1 MQKAQ
6 MTKFQHSSV
15 LAVQRPAQV
24 SVLKLF
30 GFMAAASFMVSAF
43 SPAFADQATA
53 EYKLGPLDKVRL
65 RVQEWRASKD
75 EVYQY
80 TALNE
85 QYIVGPSGTL
95 AVPLVGD
102 VTAAGLTT
110 TQLEKVIGDRLKQ
123 RLGMIE
129 SPDTAVEIVQ
139 YRPFYIIGQVDKP
152 GEYPFRPGLTILQ
165 AMSVAGG
172 MQRVNDMGLFR
183 LERDSI
189 TSRGELGLISL
200 QTYGMLARKCRLEA
214 ELKSATEITFGK
226 ALLDRES
233 DPAIKT
239 LLDQERLLF
248 ETRRKGLET
257 QISALEQL
265 KAYLNK
271 EVESLVAQVETENTQ
286 MKLVNKELDSVSSL
300 VERGLSAAPR
310 QLLLQ
315 RTIAQ
320 IEGERLRLKTG
331 AVKAQQD
338 ISKTDIAIL
347 DVRNK
352 WINDITVEL
361 RATQATLE
369 DLAQKKR
376 TSSKLAYEAEV
387 TAPQFISERM
397 RSNRMQPS
405 LKIVRKVNGL
415 PIEMDAT
422 ETTAVMPG
430 DTVKVQLPTPDTSP
444 ISQSSIDTSQNSIP
458 TVPSTQ

>member
-1 MQKAQ
+1 

-43 SPAFADQATA
+43 SPAFADQANA

-129 SPDTAVEIVQ
+129 LPDTAVEIVQ

-271 EVESLVAQVETENTQ
+271 EVEFARGPGRDREHSDET
-286 MKLVNKELDSVSSL
+286 
-300 VERGLSAAPR
+300 R
-310 QLLLQ
+310 QQGTRQ
-315 RTIAQ
+315 RFVPGR
-320 IEGERLRLKTG
+320 EGFIG
-331 AVKAQQD
+331 
-338 ISKTDIAIL
+338 
-347 DVRNK
+347 
-352 WINDITVEL
+352 
-361 RATQATLE
+361 RATPASPATH
-369 DLAQKKR
+369 D
-376 TSSKLAYEAEV
+376 SS
-387 TAPQFISERM
+387 
-397 RSNRMQPS
+397 N
-405 LKIVRKVNGL
+405 
-415 PIEMDAT
+415 
-422 ETTAVMPG
+422 
-430 DTVKVQLPTPDTSP
+430 
-444 ISQSSIDTSQNSIP
+444 
-458 TVPSTQ
+458 

>member
-1 MQKAQ
+1 
-6 MTKFQHSSV
+6 MTWVCF
-15 LAVQRPAQV
+15 V
-24 SVLKLF
+24 SN
-30 GFMAAASFMVSAF
+30 G
-43 SPAFADQATA
+43 
-53 EYKLGPLDKVRL
+53 
-65 RVQEWRASKD
+65 
-75 EVYQY
+75 
-80 TALNE
+80 
-85 QYIVGPSGTL
+85 
-95 AVPLVGD
+95 
-102 VTAAGLTT
+102 
-110 TQLEKVIGDRLKQ
+110 
-123 RLGMIE
+123 
-129 SPDTAVEIVQ
+129 
-139 YRPFYIIGQVDKP
+139 
-152 GEYPFRPGLTILQ
+152 
-165 AMSVAGG
+165 
-172 MQRVNDMGLFR
+172 
-183 LERDSI
+183 DSI

>member
-1 MQKAQ
+1 
-6 MTKFQHSSV
+6 MTEFQHSNCS
-15 LAVQRPAQV
+15 AIERPAHV
-24 SVLKLF
+24 PSLRLL
-30 GFMAAASFMVSAF
+30 GFLAAASFMVSAL
-43 SPAFADQATA
+43 SPAFADQTNG

-65 RVQEWRASKD
+65 QVQEWRATQD
-75 EVYQY
+75 EVYQWK
-80 TALNE
+80 ALNE
-85 QYIVGPSGTL
+85 QYTVGASGTL

-102 VTAAGLTT
+102 VLAAGLTT
-110 TQLEKVIGDRLKQ
+110 AQLGKAIGNRLRE

-129 SPDTAVEIVQ
+129 APDTTVEIVQ
-139 YRPFYIIGQVDKP
+139 YRPFYIVGQVDKP

-165 AMSVAGG
+165 AMSLAGG

-189 TSRGELGLISL
+189 ASRGELSLIAS
-200 QTYGMLARKCRLEA
+200 QTYNMLARKCRLEA
-214 ELKSATEITFGK
+214 ELKSATEISFGK
-226 ALLDRES
+226 ELLDRQS

-239 LLDQERLLF
+239 LLGQERLLF

-271 EVESLVAQVETENTQ
+271 EVESLAAQVETESTQ
-286 MKLVNKELDSVSSL
+286 MNLVNKELESVSSL

-320 IEGERLRLKTG
+320 IEGERLRLKTS
-331 AVKAQQD
+331 VVRAQQD
-338 ISKTDIAIL
+338 ISKTDISIL

-352 WINDITVEL
+352 WFNDITIEL
-361 RATQATLE
+361 RATQASLD
-369 DLAQKKR
+369 DLAQKQK
-376 TSSKLAYEAEV
+376 TSIKLIYEAEV
-387 TAPQFISERM
+387 TAPQFISERI

-405 LKIVRKVNGL
+405 LKIIRQVDGR
-415 PIEMDAT
+415 PIEMTAS

-430 DTVKVQLPTPDTSP
+430 DTVKVQLPTPETSP
-444 ISQSSIDTSQNSIP
+444 ISQSSINDNASSSP
-458 TVPSTQ
+458 TVSSTQ

>member
-1 MQKAQ
+1 
-6 MTKFQHSSV
+6 MTECQHSNFLTIHRPAKVFALGLLGLLVAASAIV
-15 LAVQRPAQV
+15 LAY
-24 SVLKLF
+24 
-30 GFMAAASFMVSAF
+30 
-43 SPAFADQATA
+43 SPAFAEPASG

-75 EVYQY
+75 EVYQW

-95 AVPLVGD
+95 AIPLVGD
-102 VTAAGLTT
+102 IAAAGLTT
-110 TQLEKVIGDRLKQ
+110 TQLEKVIADRLRE

-129 SPDTAVEIVQ
+129 PPDTAAEIVQ

-152 GEYPFRPGLTILQ
+152 GEYPFRPGLTVLQ
-165 AMSVAGG
+165 AMSLAGG
-172 MQRVNDMGLFR
+172 MQRVNDLGLFR

-189 TSRGELGLISL
+189 TSRGDLGLITL
-200 QTYGMLARKCRLEA
+200 QTYSMLARKCRLEA
-214 ELKSATEITFGK
+214 ELKSSSEISFGK
-226 ALLDRES
+226 TLLDRES
-233 DPAIKT
+233 EPVIKT

-248 ETRRKGLET
+248 ETRRKGLES

-286 MKLVNKELDSVSSL
+286 MNLVNKELDSITSL
-300 VERGLSAAPR
+300 VEKGLSGAPR

-352 WINDITVEL
+352 WVSDITIEL
-361 RATQATLE
+361 RATEASLWIWRRSGRLRVSLHTRL
-369 DLAQKKR
+369 
-376 TSSKLAYEAEV
+376 KLPLPNLLVSVCGRAGC
-387 TAPQFISERM
+387 
-397 RSNRMQPS
+397 NR
-405 LKIVRKVNGL
+405 
-415 PIEMDAT
+415 A
-422 ETTAVMPG
+422 
-430 DTVKVQLPTPDTSP
+430 
-444 ISQSSIDTSQNSIP
+444 
-458 TVPSTQ
+458 

>member
-1 MQKAQ
+1 M
-6 MTKFQHSSV
+6 
-15 LAVQRPAQV
+15 L
-24 SVLKLF
+24 
-30 GFMAAASFMVSAF
+30 
-43 SPAFADQATA
+43 
-53 EYKLGPLDKVRL
+53 
-65 RVQEWRASKD
+65 
-75 EVYQY
+75 
-80 TALNE
+80 
-85 QYIVGPSGTL
+85 
-95 AVPLVGD
+95 
-102 VTAAGLTT
+102 
-110 TQLEKVIGDRLKQ
+110 
-123 RLGMIE
+123 
-129 SPDTAVEIVQ
+129 Q

-226 ALLDRES
+226 ALLERES
-233 DPAIKT
+233 DREIKT

-271 EVESLVAQVETENTQ
+271 EVESLAAQVETESTQ
-286 MKLVNKELDSVSSL
+286 MNLVNKELDSVSSL

-376 TSSKLAYEAEV
+376 TSNKLAYEAEV
-387 TAPQFISERM
+387 TAPQFMSERM

>member
-1 MQKAQ
+1 
-6 MTKFQHSSV
+6 V
-15 LAVQRPAQV
+15 LAY
-24 SVLKLF
+24 
-30 GFMAAASFMVSAF
+30 
-43 SPAFADQATA
+43 SPAFAEPASG

-65 RVQEWRASKD
+65 RVQEWRPSKD
-75 EVYQY
+75 EVYQW
-80 TALNE
+80 TAMNE
-85 QYIVGPSGTL
+85 EYIVGPSGTL

-102 VTAAGLTT
+102 IAAAGLTT
-110 TQLEKVIGDRLKQ
+110 TQLEKVIADRLRE

-129 SPDTAVEIVQ
+129 PPDTAAEIVQ

-152 GEYPFRPGLTILQ
+152 GEYPFRPGLTVLQ
-165 AMSVAGG
+165 AMSLAGG
-172 MQRVNDMGLFR
+172 MQRVNDLGLFR

-189 TSRGELGLISL
+189 TSRGDLGLITL
-200 QTYGMLARKCRLEA
+200 QTYSMLARKCRLEA
-214 ELKSATEITFGK
+214 ELKSSPEISFAKTLF
-226 ALLDRES
+226 DRES
-233 DPAIKT
+233 EPVIKT
-239 LLDQERLLF
+239 ILDQERLLF
-248 ETRRKGLET
+248 ETRRKGLES

-286 MKLVNKELDSVSSL
+286 MNLVNKELDSVTSL

-338 ISKTDIAIL
+338 ISKTDITIL

-352 WINDITVEL
+352 WVNDITVEL
-361 RATQATLE
+361 RATQASLE
-369 DLAQKKR
+369 DLEEKR
-376 TSSKLAYEAEV
+376 KTSSKLAYEAEV

-397 RSNRMQPS
+397 RSSRMQPS
-405 LKIVRKVNGL
+405 LRIIRQVDGK
-415 PIEMDAT
+415 PIEMAAS

-430 DTVKVQLPTPDTSP
+430 DTVKVQLPMQEMSP
-444 ISQSSIDTSQNSIP
+444 ISQSSIDTIQNSIP
-458 TVPSTQ
+458 TAPSTQ